1 MRNKHYVVA
10 YDVTDNKRR
19 KRLSKWLLNFAYRV
33 QGSVFEM
40 SCDERTLTIV
50 LDGIHGCLN
59 KDEDS
64 ALIYGL
70 DADDWEKSIA
80 IGIRKGERNIYEEN
94 FAILD

>member
-1 MRNKHYVVA
+1 M
-10 YDVTDNKRR
+10 
-19 KRLSKWLLNFAYRV
+19 NFAYRV

-70 DADDWEKSIA
+70 DADDWKKSIA
-80 IGIRKGERNIYEEN
+80 IGVKKVESNIYEEN
-94 FAILD
+94 FTILD